1 VNATDWAA
9 WHDRYYRRGGVMGQ
23 RLALVQAQIRRLL
36 DERKGEEL
44 SAISVCAGDGRD
56 LLGVLASEPEAK
68 VHARL
73 LELDETNVAS
83 ARRWATAAECRD
95 VDVVCAEASSTDA
108 YVGAAPADLVLV
120 CGVFGNVPPEDIR
133 RTIRTLPQLC
143 ASNAWVI
150 WTRHQGHLD
159 LTPTI
164 RSWFA
169 DEGFVERSFDVT
181 TSERGPDAYPVQA
194 VGVHKW
200 SYEPHPLR
208 RHQRM
213 FTFFR

>member
-1 VNATDWAA
+1 VNATDWVA
-9 WHDRYYRRGGVMGQ
+9 WHDRYDRQGGVMGQ
-23 RLALVQAQIRRLL
+23 RLALVQAQIKQFL
-36 DERKGEEL
+36 DERKDEEL
-44 SAISVCAGDGRD
+44 RVISICAGDGRD
-56 LLGVLASEPEAK
+56 VLGVLAAVPEAK

-83 ARRWATAAECRD
+83 ARQRAAAAGCAD
-95 VDVVCAEASSTDA
+95 VDVVRADASSTEA
-108 YVGAAPADLVLV
+108 YVDAAPADLVLV
-120 CGVFGNVPPEDIR
+120 CGVFGNVAPDDIR

-150 WTRHQGHLD
+150 WTRHRGHPD

-181 TSERGPDAYPVQA
+181 TTESGPGAYPVQA
-194 VGVHKW
+194 VGVHMW
-200 SYEPHPLR
+200 PHAPHPLR
-208 RHQRM
+208 RRQRM

>member
-1 VNATDWAA
+1 VNATNWVA
-9 WHDRYYRRGGVMGQ
+9 WHDRYDRPGGVMGQ
-23 RLALVQAQIRRLL
+23 RLALVQAHIRGFL

-44 SAISVCAGDGRD
+44 RVISMCAGDGRD

-73 LELDETNVAS
+73 LELDQTNVAS
-83 ARRWATAAECRD
+83 ARQRATDAGCAD
-95 VDVVCAEASSTDA
+95 VEVVCGDASGTDA

-120 CGVFGNVPPEDIR
+120 CGVFGNVPPDDIR

-150 WTRHQGHLD
+150 WTRHREQPD

-169 DEGFVERSFDVT
+169 DAGFVERSFEVT
-181 TSERGPDAYPVQA
+181 TPETGPGAYPLQA
-194 VGVHKW
+194 VGVHMW
-200 SYEPHPLR
+200 PHDPHPLR
-208 RHQRM
+208 RRQRM